1 MRLLL
6 AYAVLIA
13 APLSAPADP
22 MDDAR
27 AAVALARCRVDVKSS
42 PASPARS
49 DCGCGVTGYC
59 TCGDSCPC
67 EACRVRGRVYATP
80 QPLAPYFV
88 VPQPTPTKNPANLF
102 VSAQPRRS
110 YITGGGHT
118 HTCKACGTTWGGP
131 NHGHNCPTC
140 GRVETTHDP
149 AGSQRV
155 APSTGRALSIRPFVS
170 SANCGSGG

>member
-49 DCGCGVTGYC
+49 DCGCGATGYC
-59 TCGDSCPC
+59 TCGDVCPC
-67 EACRVRGRVYATP
+67 EACRVRGRVHA
-80 QPLAPYFV
+80 PLAPFFV
-88 VPQPTPTKNPANLF
+88 APQPAATAMPASLF
-102 VSAQPRRS
+102 VPLQN
-110 YITGGGHT
+110 Y
-118 HTCKACGTTWGGP
+118 
-131 NHGHNCPTC
+131 
-140 GRVETTHDP
+140 
-149 AGSQRV
+149 
-155 APSTGRALSIRPFVS
+155 RPFARS
-170 SANCGSGG
+170 FPLMGQNCVGGR